1 MTKSNKTKTN
11 FGKVIKLISISFL
24 FISLFSVN
32 IASSKAS
39 EITPQNLE
47 NLINSERV
55 ADGLIP
61 LKVNDQL
68 DSAATAKSNDMVNRN
83 YFEHYALGLTPWNF
97 IIKAGYNYL
106 YAGENLA
113 MDFNTTEGTVNAW
126 MNSPAHRSNILNP
139 DYSEMGMGVVK
150 GEYKDASGT
159 HETTIVTNMFGRQKP
174 IILQIFD
181 SFVESI
187 SSLKFPKTL

>member
-1 MTKSNKTKTN
+1 MTKPNKTKTN
-11 FGKVIKLISISFL
+11 FGKIIKLISISVL
-24 FISLFSVN
+24 FISLFSIN
-32 IASSKAS
+32 IAHSKAS

-61 LKVNDQL
+61 LKINDRL
-68 DSAATAKSNDMVNRN
+68 DSAATAKSTDMVSRN
-83 YFEHYALGLTPWNF
+83 YFEHYAFGLTPWDF

-113 MDFNTTEGTVNAW
+113 MDFNTAEGTVSAW

-174 IILQIFD
+174 IIIQIFD
-181 SFVESI
+181 NFVEGI
-187 SSLKFPKTL
+187 SSLRFSKNF